1 MVGFEVF
8 GTHTGCAVAP
18 ANISGAAASHAA
30 IPSRVIAVEKQYERV
45 PIARII
51 KDDVV
56 PQESRIDTIW
66 EGEAPAFGMG

>member
-1 MVGFEVF
+1 MSLMP
-8 GTHTGCAVAP
+8 GCAVAP

-45 PIARII
+45 LIVPIV

-56 PQESRIDTIW
+56 PTPSHINTIW
-66 EGEAPAFGMG
+66 EADEAPAFGMG